1 MIARKRDRLLR
12 ARRYPPDC
20 RAPLGLLNAV
30 SGGQLYHGR
39 RMSKPG
45 EWLFDLR
52 GLFPEAGMKPKMI
65 EIRSCGKTFEM
76 SVRDLTDWQLDRLL
90 EQNADR
96 AAIDPAQIDL
106 LRKEQAW
113 RREAASEHTFT
124 DTNRHLV
131 EVPDSFAVARWSRNA
146 DVATIARC
154 ILGTLKYEPHTADT
168 AALRQA
174 LETVIKNEV
183 GSLRRVPV
191 THGSTPALGSPGDS
205 LDRADGRTQII
216 EEEGEWTL

>member
-1 MIARKRDRLLR
+1 
-12 ARRYPPDC
+12 
-20 RAPLGLLNAV
+20 
-30 SGGQLYHGR
+30 
-39 RMSKPG
+39 
-45 EWLFDLR
+45 
-52 GLFPEAGMKPKMI
+52 MKPKMI
-65 EIRSCGKTFEM
+65 GIRSCGKTFEM

-96 AAIDPAQIDL
+96 AAIDPPEIDL
-106 LRKEQAW
+106 LRKEQDW

-154 ILGTLKYEPHTADT
+154 ILATLKYEPHTADT

-174 LETVIKNEV
+174 LEIVIKNEV
-183 GSLRRVPV
+183 GSLRRVPLSRGPAPA
-191 THGSTPALGSPGDS
+191 HGLLGDS
-205 LDRADGRTQII
+205 LDRADGRTQVIE